1 MYLHVGNG
9 LSINEKDIIA
19 IFNIDY
25 IKNTKEN
32 QKFYDKLLEENEIVD
47 ISNGNEKTLI
57 LANKKNK
64 MKAYISNIS
73 SGTIR
78 KRKL

>member
-1 MYLHVGNG
+1 MGNG
-9 LSINEKDIIA
+9 LSINEEDIIA

>member
-1 MYLHVGNG
+1 MGNG

>member
-9 LSINEKDIIA
+9 LSINEEDIIA

>member
-19 IFNIDY
+19 IFKIDY